1 MLLGSLAL
9 LTFQSQELSDQ
20 PSPKYRLQSA
30 LHFEDFC
37 SVYLLHQMRESIL
50 RAGTRGSCPWLW
62 GRPSLLFSPPQ
73 MISVTS
79 ITLRTADPDNS

>member
-9 LTFQSQELSDQ
+9 LAFQSQELSDQ

-37 SVYLLHQMRESIL
+37 SVCLLHQMRESIL

-62 GRPSLLFSPPQ
+62 GALPFSFHLP
-73 MISVTS
+73 
-79 ITLRTADPDNS
+79 R